1 MGEFN
6 TPLSPTDRSSRGKLN
21 RETMKLTDIMIQMD
35 LTDIYRIF
43 NPNKKEYNF
52 FSAAHGFFSKIDHIV
67 SHKTILRKCNKI
79 EMMLSI

>member
-1 MGEFN
+1 
-6 TPLSPTDRSSRGKLN
+6 
-21 RETMKLTDIMIQMD
+21 MKLTDIMIQMD